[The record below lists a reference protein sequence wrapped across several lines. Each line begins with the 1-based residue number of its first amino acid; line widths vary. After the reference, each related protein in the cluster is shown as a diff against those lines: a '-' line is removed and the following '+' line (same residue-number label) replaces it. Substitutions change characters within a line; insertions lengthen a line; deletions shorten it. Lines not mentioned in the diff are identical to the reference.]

1 MELDLELS
9 GLACELF
16 HLIVL
21 GECYVDCEV
30 LTCGLANDLLL
41 KAGDKLTGADLKLEA
56 VFLATV
62 ECLAVHEALKVD
74 NNGIAVLNCSVL
86 DSDKSAVSLLHGL
99 ELVVNV
105 LVRDSLD
112 ILFNFYTLI
121 IGNLYL
127 GLSDAL
133 YLEGNACVLGKSGN
147 VNLGSVNESKLSLVD
162 SAANDLGNHSIYSII
177 IEAAL
182 AVEIFD
188 HLTGSLALSESGNVD
203 LILSL

>member
-16 HLIVL
+16 HLIIL
-21 GECYVDCEV
+21 GECYVDGELLIGV
-30 LTCGLANDLLL
+30 LANDLLL

-56 VFLATV
+56 VFLAAI

-86 DSDKSAVSLLHGL
+86 NGNESAVLFLHSL
-99 ELVVNV
+99 ELLFNI
-105 LVRDSLD
+105 LIGYSLGR
-112 ILFNFYTLI
+112 LFNFYTHI
-121 IGNLYL
+121 VGNFNL
-127 GLSDAL
+127 GLGDAL
-133 YLEGNACVLGKSGN
+133 YLERNAVLLGKSGN
-147 VNLGSVNESKLSLVD
+147 VDLGSVNESKLSLVD